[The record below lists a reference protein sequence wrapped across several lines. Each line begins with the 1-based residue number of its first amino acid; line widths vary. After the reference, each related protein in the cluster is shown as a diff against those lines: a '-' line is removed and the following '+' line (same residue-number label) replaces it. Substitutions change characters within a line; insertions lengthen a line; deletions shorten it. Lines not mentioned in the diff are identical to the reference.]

1 MIVVSNSTVL
11 IGLAGIKKIELLKK
25 VFSKVYIPDTVFE
38 EVTQVKKSGSA
49 EIKKASYLERKSVKD
64 VREVAFLLGNLDR
77 GEAEV
82 LVLVLAKEFNADL
95 VLVDEEKAR
104 KAAVIAGFEVMG
116 LMGVLL
122 MAKRYGFLKSIKP
135 LIEELKKKKFRV
147 TEEIVADIL
156 KSAGE

>member
-1 MIVVSNSTVL
+1 MIVVSNSTIL
-11 IGLAGIKKIELLKK
+11 IGLARINKLELLKK
-25 VFSKVYIPDTVFE
+25 LFSKVYIPEAVFKE
-38 EVTQVKKSGSA
+38 LTQTEKSGASD
-49 EIKKASYLERKSVKD
+49 IKNAAYLDRRSPKD
-64 VREVAFLLGNLDR
+64 EKEVSLLLGNLDR

-82 LVLVLAKEFNADL
+82 LALSKELNADL

-104 KAAVIAGFEVMG
+104 KVVVFAGFEVMG

-122 MAKRYGFLKSIKP
+122 MAKRQGFLKKIKP

-147 TEEIVADIL
+147 ADDIVAEIL